1 VNQSI
6 KYLFY
11 GWNDISNDDCFSSVM
26 YFSCLVHFT
35 SDSKNFSFWEVNIHC
50 IINGFANDII
60 ALLNVGYQDSDIV
73 FDAHV
78 YDNEYNVLIIRG
90 ILIFINLV

>member
-1 VNQSI
+1 M
-6 KYLFY
+6 FY
-11 GWNDISNDDCFSSVM
+11 GWNGISDDDYFWSVI
-26 YFSCLVHFT
+26 YFSCLVYFA

-50 IINGFANDII
+50 IIDGFANDII
-60 ALLNVGYQDSDIV
+60 ALSNVRYQDNDIV

-90 ILIFINLV
+90 IFIDLV

>member
-1 VNQSI
+1 MNQSV

-11 GWNDISNDDCFSSVM
+11 GWNGISDDDYFWSVM
-26 YFSCLVHFT
+26 YFSCLVYFV

-50 IINGFANDII
+50 IIDGFANDII
-60 ALLNVGYQDSDIV
+60 ALSNVGYQDSDIV

-78 YDNEYNVLIIRG
+78 YDNEYSVLIIRE
-90 ILIFINLV
+90 IFIDLV